1 MTQHFR
7 GLGLMTPQTGVF
19 NEILLIVLSLSRCEI
34 LHEMR
39 CVILPVLSSILWLT
53 TPRLKDITSIIFYA

>member
-19 NEILLIVLSLSRCEI
+19 NEILLIVVSLSRCCEI
-34 LHEMR
+34 LYEMR
-39 CVILPVLSSILWLT
+39 CVILPMLSSILCLT
-53 TPRLKDITSIIFYA
+53 TPRLKDITNIL